1 MSRIRASLIFDPNRR
16 EEQMAFVRE
25 RVSDLHEYGAQVWTS
40 ITEDQAA
47 RFAERGI
54 LVQLHEG
61 SDLIQLPAVVFDP
74 SQAVP
79 EPPADLA
86 ALEPSGN
93 ETAYY
98 LAQFIA
104 PPDPNWISF
113 IEELGASLVQDVPAQ
128 ARVFRMTAAQAAQT
142 VDAREEAGVNWVG
155 LYHPAY
161 ALHYYLAGR
170 DEPFTAADLRTLRVD
185 PARVV
190 ATDIGTLEVS
200 FFLDRTTAEM
210 GPVLEAIGA
219 TVRTDTGHSLV
230 IDVSAQKVAD
240 LLRIPGVWAVETYAG
255 GSLSNQR
262 AGRIL
267 AANQVRNF
275 GAVDFLVNLD
285 GGGEIVGV
293 LDSGLDTGG
302 TPAGAPAPGM
312 HPDFVARVLRV
323 TNVNNAAF
331 PSIDANPHGTHV
343 VGSIIGDGAQA
354 GAFPPPPAPPNPTN
368 PRGIAPRASL
378 IFHSLNTAAP
388 PTLDF
393 TNFMTAFQE
402 AYAGGARVHSNS
414 WQINNPAINTYSQRS
429 GIIDRFIFLHPDLLL
444 LFASMNAEAD
454 LNNDGILDMNSITEQ
469 GTTKNALCIGA
480 CENETDQDGDNRNYR
495 TRQPGR
501 YTNAAFNGTAGVA
514 TPFSISDNADDL
526 ALFSNRGR
534 VTASNRIKPDLVAP
548 GTNIISTGPS
558 AMLPFAAGDARRPNT
573 APANFYCVFSGTSMA
588 TPIAAGAAILA
599 RQFYRTRFSQLRRP
613 LLIEALATAAPA
625 LAFVDLPSAA
635 AHRSGCVLAW
645 VRPTAAAGPN
655 HAVAAGFDRQLRQI
669 GGIVQLQ
676 ADVGAHPAITVA
688 RHGDNTL
695 LAHRGSDNNIRL
707 SLYDPLL
714 APVAAFG
721 TAGVVTLAKASRA
734 EDDRRPTLCI
744 RDNEA
749 AVAWIQAGT
758 SDLLFQRFRADTGA
772 AIDANEKLLGLC
784 DNTSTHPYLAHNGDR
799 YAAVWSQLDG
809 ANYKLLLRFID
820 NAGIPQP
827 VTPIT
832 LVTQAQ
838 PIREAH
844 PVWDARGNHYLI
856 VWVGEDAGGRRISAL
871 RVRPD
876 GTVIGASQDLV
887 TVAAAQ
893 AVRRPRVALHPV
905 SGYMLLW
912 EDNTQGTHD
921 LYMTFLNDVGSP
933 DGRISGN
940 RLQISDTPNDISG
953 FSALVDNDGA
963 LPVWQSDDE
972 INSDLRGLY
981 ALNVASVGA
990 FQAQVDANTPLLQNG
1005 HYVAHQ
1011 LIEHEFLDHSAVAL
1025 AWGGGDYYQLRAVQG
1040 PSAELHL
1047 VRTNADGKP
1056 DEAFGSLG
1064 ARRLDSWI
1072 GYYCHSLLWTGAR
1085 LVAAC
1090 STGGADS
1097 QVFLLDA
1104 SGATIAGFG
1113 GTGKVRLAEVPANTI
1128 SIQVGQLGA
1137 GANSRIFVAYSQ
1149 RRDPGPHRIRY
1160 TVMTETGATAGAG
1173 TVAPRN
1179 LVAQADGAARQ
1190 GWFHVVSTDAPVHI
1204 IAAWHVRVGANLIVR
1219 LNRFQLNG
1227 NPQAGVAA
1235 PIVLTG
1241 MPGDSQNAVIAPRPK
1256 LFAPPFPLP
1265 PAAVTESR
1273 RREYG
1278 VAWQYRPGAADPWE
1292 IRFSRLNRDAKR
1304 HATHDV
1310 EVFKDPAN
1318 HGTEPQMVWHTDGYG
1333 LAWLKQPVGGGV
1345 HQLFFTVLDE
1355 NGARVN
1361 LAAVIPGAPPPPPP
1375 PMPAPDFPLSSAS
1388 ADVQSFHL
1396 VWNGRA
1402 FRIAW
1407 TEIEGGKIRYQQKAI
1422 AVPRLQGESRY
1433 DEPFRQPSS
1442 ALVRATLINGA
1453 TNIRNT
1459 ALPNIGADPNDG
1471 YGWGR
1476 INLRQSLAPAP
1487 PVTFH
1492 VRDDSAVAAGQTAR
1506 YEFYLPPNTRLLRI
1520 TLAWTDPPG
1529 NMLVNNLNLRVT
1541 APASGVTPSLVYV
1554 GNRWQTGP
1562 LTPNSG
1568 PPFSDPLPAVPPV
1581 NPFEN
1586 THNVEQVVIPDPPAG
1601 LYLVEVIGGSIP
1613 ANAFTQ
1619 FPGQPFALVFVG
1631 SGPEQRTALVRPAVP
1646 PAGPLPFY

>member
-25 RVSDLHEYGAQVWTS
+25 RVSDLYEYGSQVWTS
-40 ITEDQAA
+40 VTEDQAA
-47 RFAERGI
+47 RFAEQGI
-54 LVQLHEG
+54 FVQLHEG

-79 EPPADLA
+79 EPPSDLA
-86 ALEPSGN
+86 AREPSGD

-113 IEELGASLVQDVPAQ
+113 IEELGASLVQDVPPQ
-128 ARVFRMTAAQAAQT
+128 VRVFRMTAAQAAQS
-142 VDAREEAGVNWVG
+142 REEAYVTWVG

-170 DEPFTAADLRTLRVD
+170 DEPFTAADLRTMRVD

-190 ATDIGTLEVS
+190 ATDTGTLEVS
-200 FFLDRTTAEM
+200 FFFDRTTAEM
-210 GPVLEAIGA
+210 GPALEAIGA

-230 IDVSAQKVAD
+230 IDVSAQKVED

-302 TPAGAPAPGM
+302 AVGGAPAPGM
-312 HPDFVARVLRV
+312 HLDFVARVLSV

-343 VGSIIGDGAQA
+343 VGSIIGDGSQA
-354 GAFPPPPAPPNPTN
+354 GGFPPPPAPPNPTN

-388 PTLDF
+388 PALNF
-393 TNFMTAFQE
+393 ANFMNAFQA

-414 WQINNPAINTYSQRS
+414 WQTINPAVNPYSQRS
-429 GIIDRFIFLHPDLLL
+429 GTIDRFIFLHPDLLL

-454 LNNDGILDMNSITEQ
+454 LNNNGNLDMISVTEQ
-469 GTTKNALCIGA
+469 GATKNALCIGA
-480 CENETDQDGDNRNYR
+480 CENETNQDGRNQNYR
-495 TRQPGR
+495 TIFPGR
-501 YTNAAFNGTAGVA
+501 YTNAAFNATAGVVA
-514 TPFSISDNADDL
+514 PFSISDNADDL

-548 GTNIISTGPS
+548 GTNVISSGPG

-573 APANFYCVFSGTSMA
+573 APANFYYLDSGTSMA
-588 TPIAAGAAILA
+588 TPLAAGAAILV

-613 LLIEALATAAPA
+613 LLIEALPTAAPA

-635 AHRSGCVLAW
+635 AHRDGCVLAW
-645 VRPTAAAGPN
+645 VHPTAAAGPN
-655 HAVAAGFDRQLRQI
+655 HVVAARFDRRLRQI
-669 GGIVQLQ
+669 GAIVQLR
-676 ADVGAHPAITVA
+676 ADVGGRPAITVA

-714 APVAAFG
+714 ASVAAFG

-734 EDDRRPTLCI
+734 EDDRRPTLCV

-749 AVAWIQAGT
+749 AVAWIQSGT

-772 AIDANEKLLGLC
+772 AIDANEKILGLC
-784 DNTSTHPYLAHNGDR
+784 DNTSTHPYLVHNGDR
-799 YAAVWSQLDG
+799 YAAVWVRLDG

-820 NAGIPQP
+820 NAGNPQA

-844 PVWDARGNHYLI
+844 PVWDARRNHYLI
-856 VWVGEDAGGRRISAL
+856 VWVSEDAGGRRISAL
-871 RVRPD
+871 RARAD

-887 TVAAAQ
+887 TVTAAQ
-893 AVRRPRVALHPV
+893 AVRRPRVAPHPV

-921 LYMTFLNDVGSP
+921 LYLTFLNDVGSP

-972 INSDLRGLY
+972 INSDLRGVY
-981 ALNVASVGA
+981 ALNVAREGA

-1005 HYVAHQ
+1005 HYVTHQ
-1011 LIEHEFLDHSAVAL
+1011 LIEHDALDLSAVAL
-1025 AWGGGDYYQLRAVQG
+1025 AWGGGDFYHLRAVQG
-1040 PSAELHL
+1040 AGLAAELHL
-1047 VRTNADGKP
+1047 VRTTADGKP
-1056 DEAFGSLG
+1056 DTAFAPLG
-1064 ARRLDSWI
+1064 ARRIDNWT
-1072 GYYCHSLLWTGAR
+1072 GYDFHCLLWTGAR

-1090 STGGADS
+1090 STGGTDS
-1097 QVFLLDA
+1097 QVFLFDA
-1104 SGATIAGFG
+1104 AGATIAGFG
-1113 GTGKVRLAEVPANTI
+1113 GAGKVRLAEVPANTI
-1128 SIQVGQLGA
+1128 SIQVGQRGA

-1149 RRDPGPHRIRY
+1149 RRDPSPHRIRY

-1173 TVAPRN
+1173 AVAPRD
-1179 LVAQADGAARQ
+1179 LVAQADGTARQ
-1190 GWFHVVSTDAPVHI
+1190 GWFHVVSTDAPVHL
-1204 IAAWHVRVGANLIVR
+1204 IAAWHITVGANMAVR

-1227 NPQAGVAA
+1227 NPQAGVAG
-1235 PIVLTG
+1235 PIVLTALA
-1241 MPGDSQNAVIAPRPK
+1241 GDSQNAVIAPRPI
-1256 LFAPPFPLP
+1256 LFSPPFPVP
-1265 PAAVTESR
+1265 AAAVTNSR

-1278 VAWQYRPGAADPWE
+1278 VAWQYRPAAAAPWE
-1292 IRFSRLNRDAKR
+1292 IRFSRLNRDATL
-1304 HATHDV
+1304 HPATRDV
-1310 EVFKDPAN
+1310 QVFADAAN

-1333 LAWLKQPVGGGV
+1333 LAWLKQPVAGGA

-1361 LAAVIPGAPPPPPP
+1361 LAAVIPGAPPPPPA
-1375 PMPAPDFPLSSAS
+1375 PAPDFPLSSGS

-1407 TEIEGGKIRYQQKAI
+1407 IEIEGGKIRHQQKAI

-1459 ALPNIGADPNDG
+1459 ALPNVGNNPNDG

-1492 VRDDSAVAAGQTAR
+1492 VRDDCAVAAGQTAR
-1506 YEFYLPPNTRLLRI
+1506 YEFYLPPNTMLLRV

-1529 NMLVNNLNLRVT
+1529 NNLVNNLNLRVT
-1541 APASGVTPSLVYV
+1541 SPASGVTPSRVYV
-1554 GNRWQTGP
+1554 GNRWQAGP

-1586 THNVEQVVIPDPPAG
+1586 IHNVEQVVLPAPPSG
-1601 LYLVEVIGGSIP
+1601 LYVVEVIGGSIP
-1613 ANAFTQ
+1613 DNTFTQ
-1619 FPGQPFALVFVG
+1619 FPGQTFALVFVG
-1631 SGPEQRTALVRPAVP
+1631 SGPELRTALVRPAAP